1 MKTFDADTV
10 MVLAGVVLS
19 IIAAQEL
26 YVTWKRTQQHERT
39 TSGTHD

>member
-1 MKTFDADTV
+1 MRTFDADIV

-19 IIAAQEL
+19 LMAAQEL

-39 TSGTHD
+39 T